1 MADKFTAAEMADAIK
16 KGKGILTAAATVL
29 GCARQT
35 VAVYIERYPTV
46 KVAYEEAKEST
57 IDFVESRLL
66 KNIDN
71 GDTTAMIFYLK
82 TQGKRRGYVE
92 RQEVTGK
99 DGGPIE
105 HDYRGE
111 LLRKLTDLA
120 GKPGRT
126 VFSETGSEST
136 TGGASADPELVG
148 ADE

>member
-16 KGKGILTAAATVL
+16 KGKGILSAAATVL

-46 KVAYEEAKEST
+46 AAAHKEAKEAT

-82 TQGKRRGYVE
+82 TQGKGRGYVE
-92 RQEVTGK
+92 RQEVDVTT
-99 DGGPIE
+99 PV
-105 HDYRGE
+105 
-111 LLRKLTDLA
+111 
-120 GKPGRT
+120 T
-126 VFSETGSEST
+126 VIM
-136 TGGASADPELVG
+136 DV
-148 ADE
+148 